1 MQTPRPRLAAA
12 DPQPPARKN
21 GGTETSSETVSS
33 RGSCCFSS
41 LLCTGVGT
49 APRSRRWF
57 LIAPLPGQLPN
68 LHLADSIGLSA
79 QRRRPIDAPV
89 CAAQPFL
96 ARSQIAFA
104 LEGMEHRIER
114 TRAQRVTVAGEFV
127 DHPLAIK
134 FFLRCV
140 MKNVQPDQTYQQL
153 LMFHSRHCHPP
164 RRVKLGATMFR
175 FSYLMA

>member
-68 LHLADSIGLSA
+68 LHLADSIRLSA

-104 LEGMEHRIER
+104 LEGMLYRIEP
-114 TRAQRVTVAGEFV
+114 TPTQSFTLSLHVAQ
-127 DHPLAIK
+127 H
-134 FFLRCV
+134 
-140 MKNVQPDQTYQQL
+140 L
-153 LMFHSRHCHPP
+153 LP
-164 RRVKLGATMFR
+164 VR
-175 FSYLMA
+175 F